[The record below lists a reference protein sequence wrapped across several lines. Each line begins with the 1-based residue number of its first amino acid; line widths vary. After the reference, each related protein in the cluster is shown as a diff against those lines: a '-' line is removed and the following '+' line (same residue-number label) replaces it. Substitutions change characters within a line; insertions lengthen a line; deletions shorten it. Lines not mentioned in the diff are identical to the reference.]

1 MATAAAAANKHLAM
15 LRRQWTRTRVL
26 AAQVAAVAVGV
37 TVVVVVVVAA
47 ATDDATKKQPKK

>member
-26 AAQVAAVAVGV
+26 AAQVAAVAV
-37 TVVVVVVVAA
+37 VVVVAA